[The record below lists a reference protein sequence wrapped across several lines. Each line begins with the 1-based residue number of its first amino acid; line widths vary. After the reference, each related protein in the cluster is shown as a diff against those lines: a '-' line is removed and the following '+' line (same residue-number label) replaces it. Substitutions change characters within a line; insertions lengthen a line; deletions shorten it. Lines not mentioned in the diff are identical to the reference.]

1 MMRMRMR
8 KNDSHDNNG
17 NNNNND
23 NNKNNKMRTKRTCD
37 EDTTIIKRTRMM
49 RDDNDEG

>member
-1 MMRMRMR
+1 MTATMTTTTMTTMTTTT
-8 KNDSHDNNG
+8 K
-17 NNNNND
+17 
-23 NNKNNKMRTKRTCD
+23 NKMRTKRTCD